1 MSWLPKK
8 KIVVPVDFSDQSV
21 AAVDAAM
28 SLVDNASSIYVI
40 HVLPVLTDYEAG
52 VLFNTVDDEAR
63 IRHTEQAL
71 RDRLSAAKFAGFHP
85 QVAFGDPGYEIAT
98 YAEQIG
104 AELIVLPSHGRT
116 GLTRLLIGSVA
127 ERVVRLAHCPV
138 LVLKSAVEKK

>member
-21 AAVDAAM
+21 AAVDASL
-28 SLVDNASSIYVI
+28 SLVESPSSLYVI

-71 RDRLSAAKFAGFHP
+71 QERLAGPKYAGFHA
-85 QVAFGDPGYEIAT
+85 QVAFGDPGYEISA
-98 YAEQIG
+98 YAEQI
-104 AELIVLPSHGRT
+104 AADLIVLPSHGRT

-138 LVLKSAVEKK
+138 LVIKAPAEK